1 VSERLQQVTSAEL
14 IAELEA
20 ILPERRRLDDY
31 LERSADDI
39 IAADEGFNL
48 AGQVQPLLADLA
60 EHAVQVREQLL
71 ERQQESTYLS

>member
-1 VSERLQQVTSAEL
+1 MSERLPQVTNAEL

-20 ILPERRRLDDY
+20 ILPELRRRLDDY
-31 LERSADDI
+31 LERGADDI
-39 IAADEGFNL
+39 IAADEGFNF

-71 ERQQESTYLS
+71 ERQQARP